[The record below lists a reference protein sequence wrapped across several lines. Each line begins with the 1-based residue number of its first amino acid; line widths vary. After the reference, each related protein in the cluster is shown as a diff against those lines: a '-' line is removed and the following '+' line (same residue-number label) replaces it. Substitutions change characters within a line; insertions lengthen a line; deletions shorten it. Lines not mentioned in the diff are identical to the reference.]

1 MAEQRE
7 ASEHRFR
14 VYLSVGSLAL
24 LVVLVV
30 LFALVYKLKRRT
42 GKLMNL
48 EKGSARYTARKS
60 GEQPGEQEVE
70 NPIYDVSLNFESGA
84 KQEGEHQERERRSN
98 WLEGKLGSTLHSAKS
113 LFTYR
118 TQSTGD
124 ETKLTEEKPE
134 TIYETITKRQQDDET
149 VKKTGG
155 E

>member
-1 MAEQRE
+1 MCEPTLEQKVARLAEQKE

-60 GEQPGEQEVE
+60 DESQGQPQDVE
-70 NPIYDVSLNFESGA
+70 NPIYDVSLNFESGTQQDG
-84 KQEGEHQERERRSN
+84 KPQQQQERERGSN
-98 WLEGKLGSTLHSAKS
+98 WLEGKLGSTLSSARS
-113 LFTYR
+113 LFNFR
-118 TQSTGD
+118 TQPTGD
-124 ETKLTEEKPE
+124 ESKLTEEKPE
-134 TIYETITKRQQDDET
+134 TVY
-149 VKKTGG
+149 
-155 E
+155 